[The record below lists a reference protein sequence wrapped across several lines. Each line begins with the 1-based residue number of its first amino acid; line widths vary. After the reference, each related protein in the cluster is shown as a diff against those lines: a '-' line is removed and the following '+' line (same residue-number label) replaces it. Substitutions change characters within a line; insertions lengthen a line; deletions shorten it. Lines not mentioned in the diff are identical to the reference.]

1 MRSYTKVARAQAED
15 RTRTALLDAAEA
27 AFLGEG
33 WDKASLEALAATAGV
48 TKPTLLRH
56 FGSKQG
62 LLEQAYRRGF
72 ARVREQRFAA
82 PTGDIPG
89 AVDNLLDHYEERGAE
104 ALRIG
109 AMGGDEPIAG
119 LVAQAKQTH
128 YEWVDHAFG
137 AWLERCSTGA
147 RPRVRAALI
156 SLCDVQTWAIMR
168 RDLGLCRR
176 DTHAALVLAI
186 ERLLEEDT

>member
-1 MRSYTKVARAQAED
+1 MRPYTKVARAEAED

-27 AFLGEG
+27 AFLGDG
-33 WDKASLEALAATAGV
+33 WDKASLGTLAATAGV

-72 ARVREQRFAA
+72 ARVRDQRFAT
-82 PTGDIPG
+82 PVGDVAG
-89 AVDNLLDHYEERGAE
+89 AVDNLLDHYEEHGDE
-104 ALRIG
+104 ALKIG

-119 LVAQAKQTH
+119 LVRNAKQTH

-137 AWLERCSTGA
+137 AWLDRLGGAERI
-147 RPRVRAALI
+147 RVRAALI

-168 RDLGLCRR
+168 RDLGLAHR
-176 DTHAALVLAI
+176 DARAALVLAI
-186 ERLLEEDT
+186 ERILEEDA